1 MSNKVVDASP
11 QLPDISVTPFIPAGT
26 APVTHDLSLLRTVV
40 GEIVS
45 VPGPGRQL
53 NGEETIQWYQNPP
66 LAFQL
71 VDHATGAR
79 KGLRQPGVL
88 AASKLAAS
96 IEKRIPDYAR
106 GTRRNILATA
116 IATEALGAFA
126 GRAADTI
133 TEADLSILDKAI
145 ADWFASKV
153 AKRTHVV
160 PCAILL
166 NPAKPF
172 SVGPV
177 RFSHI
182 IELIKRGHGDL
193 NEALGP
199 LFYGPLLQTLAARS
213 AQWVAEVEIE
223 GCELARAE
231 QTADLA
237 TDLALVAVQF
247 VVPWGFSR
255 HMARITG
262 RTLPP
267 TVGSIYLVD
276 SVPRPSIHNYYPGH
290 GLAAAAFDQF
300 VAAHAAILESVGRRV
315 ANFIRQDAKLEKLE
329 RAWCDAA
336 YWFHEGMA
344 EPQATIAV
352 AKLETSIEVLF
363 SAQSSKG
370 SKKRLCEAIGAFYGL
385 RPKDPLP
392 SDPSKTVEKYAT
404 EIVNARSKVLHGT
417 SSTLGE
423 NVESMRAS
431 VEMLS
436 ADMLW
441 QTSTA
446 LDQYA
451 TTTAPIDEAAAFLV
465 WIKSLRYAAAK
476 EAS

>member
-1 MSNKVVDASP
+1 
-11 QLPDISVTPFIPAGT
+11 VTN
-26 APVTHDLSLLRTVV
+26 DLSLLRTIV
-40 GEIVS
+40 GDIIS

-53 NGEETIQWYQNPP
+53 DGEETIQWFQNPQ

-71 VDHATGAR
+71 VDHTTGAR
-79 KGLRQPGVL
+79 NGLRQPGVS
-88 AASKLAAS
+88 AALKLAAS
-96 IEKRIPDYAR
+96 IEKRTPAYAR

-116 IATEALGAFA
+116 IVTEAIGAFT
-126 GRAADTI
+126 GRTADTI
-133 TEADLSILDKAI
+133 TATDFSTLDKAI

-182 IELIKRGHGDL
+182 SELIKRGTGDL
-193 NEALGP
+193 NQEVAQ
-199 LFYGPLLQTLAARS
+199 LFYDPLLKTLTARS
-213 AQWVAEVEIE
+213 AQWVTEVEIE

-231 QTADLA
+231 QMADLA
-237 TDLALVAVQF
+237 TDVALVAVQF
-247 VVPWGFSR
+247 AVPWTFSR

-267 TVGSIYLVD
+267 TVGSAYIVE
-276 SVPRPSIHNYYPGH
+276 SIPHPSIHNYYPGY
-290 GLAAAAFDQF
+290 GLAPEAFEQF
-300 VAAHAAILESVGRRV
+300 IAVHAAILESVGRRV
-315 ANFIRQDAKLEKLE
+315 ANFIRQDAKLKKLE

-363 SAQSSKG
+363 GAGSTKLSKE
-370 SKKRLCEAIGAFYGL
+370 RLCKAIEAFYGL
-385 RPKDPLP
+385 GPKDPLP
-392 SDPSKTVEKYAT
+392 TDPSKTVEKYVT
-404 EIVNARSKVLHGT
+404 EIVGARSKVLHGT
-417 SSTLGE
+417 TSTLAE
-423 NVESMRAS
+423 NVEAVRAD
-431 VEMLS
+431 VELLS
-436 ADMLW
+436 SDLLSR
-441 QTSTA
+441 TSTA

-451 TTTAPIDEAAAFLV
+451 ATSNPDDSARAFLA
-465 WIKSLRYAAAK
+465 WINSMRQ
-476 EAS
+476 SP